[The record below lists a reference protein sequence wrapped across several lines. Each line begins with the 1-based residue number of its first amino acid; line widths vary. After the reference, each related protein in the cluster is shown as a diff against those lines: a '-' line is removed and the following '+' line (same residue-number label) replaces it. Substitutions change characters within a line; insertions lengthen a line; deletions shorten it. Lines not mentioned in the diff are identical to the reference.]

1 MGIYG
6 CISEK
11 QNKFAFLSICTYI
24 RIVVADILGKSAI
37 CLRKFSAIMYHRIFD
52 IENRLDEA
60 MFLFGGR
67 QTGKSTLLKERF
79 PKAVYIDLLKSDV
92 RNRFKQ
98 HPEEFRESL
107 LRYPPE
113 TLVIVDEIQKVP
125 DLLDEVHWLMVEKGL
140 WFILSGSSA
149 RKIKKSGANNLGG
162 RAIPETLFPLV
173 SAEIPDFDL
182 ERAVQN
188 GMIPRHYMVANARNR
203 MRAYIDLYLKEEII
217 EEALVQNVDEF
228 VRFMEVAA
236 IMDGEILNY
245 ENVASDCEVSANT
258 VKAYYK
264 ILVDTLLGFEVPAYR
279 KVIKRK
285 LYKSPRFYY
294 FDVGIANHLTKRYH
308 LAPKT
313 PEYGHAF
320 EHLIMQ
326 EIVAYLGYTNSDEEL
341 TYWHTY
347 ENLEVD
353 AVIGDARVAIEIKSK
368 EHIDLDDKKG
378 VTEFAKE
385 HPDTKQIIVSRDR
398 ISRRSGDVDLYYVID
413 FFKALWAGEI
423 I

>member
-1 MGIYG
+1 M
-6 CISEK
+6 
-11 QNKFAFLSICTYI
+11 
-24 RIVVADILGKSAI
+24 
-37 CLRKFSAIMYHRIFD
+37 RKFITDMYRRIFD

-188 GMIPRHYMVANARNR
+188 GMIPRHYAVANARNR
-203 MRAYIDLYLKEEII
+203 MRSYIDLYLKEEII
-217 EEALVQNVDEF
+217 EEALVQNADEF

-285 LYKSPRFYY
+285 LYKASRFYY

-308 LAPKT
+308 LAPRT

-326 EIVAYLGYTNSDEEL
+326 EIAAYLGYTNSDEEL

-368 EHIDLDDKKG
+368 EHIDHDDKKG

-385 HPDTKQIIVSRDR
+385 HPDTRQIIVSRDR
-398 ISRRSGDVDLYYVID
+398 ISRRSGDVDLYYVTD

>member
-1 MGIYG
+1 
-6 CISEK
+6 
-11 QNKFAFLSICTYI
+11 
-24 RIVVADILGKSAI
+24 
-37 CLRKFSAIMYHRIFD
+37 MYHRIFD
-52 IENRLDEA
+52 VENRLDEA
-60 MFLFGGR
+60 MFLFGAR

-79 PKAVYIDLLKSDV
+79 PKAIYIDLLKSDV

-173 SAEIPDFDL
+173 SAEIPDFDI

-203 MRAYIDLYLKEEII
+203 MRAYIDLYVKEEII

-228 VRFMEVAA
+228 IRFMEVAA

-245 ENVASDCEVSANT
+245 ENVASDCGVSANT

-294 FDVGIANHLTKRYH
+294 FDIGIANHLTKRYQ

-320 EHLIMQ
+320 EHLIIQ
-326 EIVAYLGYTNSDEEL
+326 EIVAYLAYTNSDEEL
-341 TYWHTY
+341 SYWHTY
-347 ENLEVD
+347 ENIEVD
-353 AVIGDARVAIEIKSK
+353 AIIGDARVAIEIKSTD
-368 EHIDLDDKKG
+368 HVDHGDKKG
-378 VTEFAKE
+378 IMEFAKE
-385 HPDTKQIIVSRDR
+385 HPNAKQILVYRDR
-398 ISRRSGDVDLYYVID
+398 ISRRSGNVDLYYVTD

>member
-1 MGIYG
+1 
-6 CISEK
+6 
-11 QNKFAFLSICTYI
+11 
-24 RIVVADILGKSAI
+24 
-37 CLRKFSAIMYHRIFD
+37 MYHRIFD

-149 RKIKKSGANNLGG
+149 RKIKRSGANNLGG

-182 ERAVQN
+182 ERAIQN

-264 ILVDTLLGFEVPAYR
+264 ILVDTLLGFEVPAYK

-368 EHIDLDDKKG
+368 EHIDHDDKKG

-385 HPDTKQIIVSRDR
+385 HPLAKQIIVSKDR
-398 ISRRSGDVDLYYVID
+398 ISRRSGDVDLYYVTD

>member
-1 MGIYG
+1 
-6 CISEK
+6 
-11 QNKFAFLSICTYI
+11 
-24 RIVVADILGKSAI
+24 
-37 CLRKFSAIMYHRIFD
+37 MYHRIFD
-52 IENRLDEA
+52 VENRLDEA
-60 MFLFGGR
+60 MFLFGAR

-79 PKAVYIDLLKSDV
+79 PKAIYIDLLKSDV

-140 WFILSGSSA
+140 WFILSGSGA

-173 SAEIPDFDL
+173 SAEIPDFDI

-203 MRAYIDLYLKEEII
+203 MRAYIDLYVKEEII

-228 VRFMEVAA
+228 IRFMEVAA

-245 ENVASDCEVSANT
+245 ENVASDCGVSANT

-294 FDVGIANHLTKRYH
+294 FDIGIANHLTKRYQ

-320 EHLIMQ
+320 EHLIIQ
-326 EIVAYLGYTNSDEEL
+326 EIVAYLAYTNSDEEL

-347 ENLEVD
+347 ENIEVD
-353 AVIGDARVAIEIKSK
+353 AIIGDARVAIEIKSTD
-368 EHIDLDDKKG
+368 HVDHGDKKG
-378 VTEFAKE
+378 IMEFAKE
-385 HPDTKQIIVSRDR
+385 HPNAKQILVSRDR
-398 ISRRSGDVDLYYVID
+398 ISRRSGNVDLYYVTD

>member
-1 MGIYG
+1 
-6 CISEK
+6 
-11 QNKFAFLSICTYI
+11 
-24 RIVVADILGKSAI
+24 
-37 CLRKFSAIMYHRIFD
+37 MYHRIFD
-52 IENRLDEA
+52 VENRLDEA
-60 MFLFGGR
+60 MFLFGAR

-79 PKAVYIDLLKSDV
+79 PKAIYIDLLKSDV

-173 SAEIPDFDL
+173 SAEIPDFDI

-203 MRAYIDLYLKEEII
+203 MRAYIDLYVKEEII

-228 VRFMEVAA
+228 IRFMEVAA

-245 ENVASDCEVSANT
+245 ENVASDCGVSANT

-294 FDVGIANHLTKRYH
+294 FDIGIANHLTKRYQ

-320 EHLIMQ
+320 EHLIIQ
-326 EIVAYLGYTNSDEEL
+326 EIVAYLAYTNSDEEL
-341 TYWHTY
+341 SYWHTY
-347 ENLEVD
+347 ENIEVD
-353 AVIGDARVAIEIKSK
+353 AIIGDARVAIEIKSTD
-368 EHIDLDDKKG
+368 HVDHGDKKG
-378 VTEFAKE
+378 IMEFAKE
-385 HPDTKQIIVSRDR
+385 HPNAKQILVSRDR
-398 ISRRSGDVDLYYVID
+398 ISRRIGNVDLYYVTD

>member
-1 MGIYG
+1 
-6 CISEK
+6 
-11 QNKFAFLSICTYI
+11 
-24 RIVVADILGKSAI
+24 
-37 CLRKFSAIMYHRIFD
+37 MYRRIFD

-79 PKAVYIDLLKSDV
+79 PKAVFIDLLKSDV

-98 HPEEFRESL
+98 HPEEFRERL

-173 SAEIPDFDL
+173 SVEIPDFDL

-188 GMIPRHYMVANARNR
+188 GMIPRHYVVANARNR

-217 EEALVQNVDEF
+217 EESLVQNADEF

-285 LYKSPRFYY
+285 LYKAPRFYY

-308 LAPKT
+308 LAPRT

-320 EHLIMQ
+320 EHLIIQ

-368 EHIDLDDKKG
+368 EHIGHDDKKG
-378 VTEFAKE
+378 VMEFAKE

-398 ISRRSGDVDLYYVID
+398 ISRRSGDVDLYYVTD

>member
-1 MGIYG
+1 M
-6 CISEK
+6 
-11 QNKFAFLSICTYI
+11 
-24 RIVVADILGKSAI
+24 
-37 CLRKFSAIMYHRIFD
+37 RKFRAVMYHRIFD

-67 QTGKSTLLKERF
+67 QTGKSTLLNERF

-217 EEALVQNVDEF
+217 EEVLVQNVDEF

-294 FDVGIANHLTKRYH
+294 FDVGVVNHLTKRYH

-368 EHIDLDDKKG
+368 EHIDHDDKKG

-398 ISRRSGDVDLYYVID
+398 ISRRSGDVDLYYVTD

>member
-1 MGIYG
+1 M
-6 CISEK
+6 
-11 QNKFAFLSICTYI
+11 KFRA
-24 RIVVADILGKSAI
+24 V
-37 CLRKFSAIMYHRIFD
+37 MYHRIFD

-294 FDVGIANHLTKRYH
+294 FDVGVVNHLTKRYH

-368 EHIDLDDKKG
+368 EHIDHDDKKG

-398 ISRRSGDVDLYYVID
+398 ISRRSGDVDIYYVTD

>member
-1 MGIYG
+1 
-6 CISEK
+6 
-11 QNKFAFLSICTYI
+11 
-24 RIVVADILGKSAI
+24 
-37 CLRKFSAIMYHRIFD
+37 MYHRIFD

-217 EEALVQNVDEF
+217 EEALVQNVDGF

-294 FDVGIANHLTKRYH
+294 FDVGIANHLTKRYY

-368 EHIDLDDKKG
+368 EHIDHDDKKG

-385 HPDTKQIIVSRDR
+385 HPDTKQIIVSKDR
-398 ISRRSGDVDLYYVID
+398 ISRRSGDVDLYYVTD

>member
-1 MGIYG
+1 
-6 CISEK
+6 
-11 QNKFAFLSICTYI
+11 
-24 RIVVADILGKSAI
+24 
-37 CLRKFSAIMYHRIFD
+37 MYHRIFD

-149 RKIKKSGANNLGG
+149 RKIKRSGANNLGG

-217 EEALVQNVDEF
+217 EEALVRNVDEF

-368 EHIDLDDKKG
+368 EHIDHDDKKG

-385 HPDTKQIIVSRDR
+385 HPLAKQIIVSKDR
-398 ISRRSGDVDLYYVID
+398 ISRRSGDVDLYYVTD

>member
-1 MGIYG
+1 
-6 CISEK
+6 
-11 QNKFAFLSICTYI
+11 
-24 RIVVADILGKSAI
+24 
-37 CLRKFSAIMYHRIFD
+37 MYHRIFD

-79 PKAVYIDLLKSDV
+79 PKAVYFDLLNSEL

-98 HPEEFRESL
+98 NPELFRESL
-107 LRYPPE
+107 LRYPPQ

-125 DLLDEVHWLMVEKGL
+125 DLLDEVHWLMVNKGL

-149 RKIKKSGANNLGG
+149 RKIRKSGANNLGG
-162 RAIPETLFPLV
+162 RAIPETLYPLV

-182 ERAVQN
+182 DRAVQN

-203 MRAYIDLYLKEEII
+203 MKGYIELYLKEEII
-217 EEALVQNVDEF
+217 EEALVQNVDDF

-245 ENVASDCEVSANT
+245 ENVAGDCEVSANT

-264 ILVDTLLGFEVPAYR
+264 ILTDTLLGFEVPAYR

-294 FDVGIANHLTKRYH
+294 FDVGIANYLTKRHH
-308 LAPKT
+308 LASKT

-320 EHLIMQ
+320 EHLVMQ
-326 EIVAYLGYTNSDEEL
+326 EIVAYLGYSGSDEEL
-341 TYWHTY
+341 SYWHTY
-347 ENLEVD
+347 EDLEVD
-353 AVIGDARVAIEIKSK
+353 AVIGDARVAIEIKSTEK
-368 EHIDLDDKKG
+368 VDHDHKKG
-378 VTEFAKE
+378 LIEFAKE
-385 HPDTKQIIVSRDR
+385 HPETKQILVSRDR
-398 ISRRSGDVDLYYVID
+398 ISRRSGDVDLYYVTD

>member
-1 MGIYG
+1 
-6 CISEK
+6 
-11 QNKFAFLSICTYI
+11 
-24 RIVVADILGKSAI
+24 
-37 CLRKFSAIMYHRIFD
+37 MYHRIFD

-149 RKIKKSGANNLGG
+149 RKIKRSGANNLGG

-320 EHLIMQ
+320 EHLNMQ

-368 EHIDLDDKKG
+368 EHIDHDDKKG

-385 HPDTKQIIVSRDR
+385 HPLAKQIIVSKDR
-398 ISRRSGDVDLYYVID
+398 ISRRSGDVDLYYVTD

>member
-1 MGIYG
+1 M
-6 CISEK
+6 
-11 QNKFAFLSICTYI
+11 
-24 RIVVADILGKSAI
+24 
-37 CLRKFSAIMYHRIFD
+37 RKFITDMYRRIFD

-125 DLLDEVHWLMVEKGL
+125 ELLDEVHWLMVEKGL

-188 GMIPRHYMVANARNR
+188 GMIPRHYAVANARNR

-217 EEALVQNVDEF
+217 EEALVQNADEF

-285 LYKSPRFYY
+285 LYKAPRFYY

-308 LAPKT
+308 LAPRT

-326 EIVAYLGYTNSDEEL
+326 EIAAYLGYTNSDEEL

-368 EHIDLDDKKG
+368 EHIDHDDKKG

-385 HPDTKQIIVSRDR
+385 HPDTRQIIVSRDR
-398 ISRRSGDVDLYYVID
+398 ISRRSGDVDLYYVTD

>member
-1 MGIYG
+1 
-6 CISEK
+6 
-11 QNKFAFLSICTYI
+11 
-24 RIVVADILGKSAI
+24 
-37 CLRKFSAIMYHRIFD
+37 MYHRIFD
-52 IENRLDEA
+52 IENHLDEA

-67 QTGKSTLLKERF
+67 QVGKSTLLKERF
-79 PKAVYIDLLKSDV
+79 PKAVYIDLLKSDI

-125 DLLDEVHWLMVEKGL
+125 DLLDEVHWLMFEKGL

-149 RKIKKSGANNLGG
+149 RKIKKIGVNKLGG

-182 ERAVQN
+182 ARAVQN
-188 GMIPRHYMVANARNR
+188 GMIPRHYMVANARKR
-203 MRAYIDLYLKEEII
+203 LQAYIDLYLSEEIA
-217 EEALVQNVDEF
+217 EEAAVQNLDDF

-236 IMDGEILNY
+236 ISDGEILNY
-245 ENVASDCEVSANT
+245 ENVASDCGVSANT

-285 LYKSPRFYY
+285 LYKSSRFYY
-294 FDVGIANHLTKRYH
+294 FDVGIANYLTGRHHLSE
-308 LAPKT
+308 KT
-313 PEYGHAF
+313 SEYGHAF

-326 EIVAYLGYTNSDEEL
+326 EIRAYLGYTGSEEEL

-353 AVIGDARVAIEIKSK
+353 AVIGDARVAIEIKSTD
-368 EHIDLDDKKG
+368 HVDRDDKKG
-378 VTEFAKE
+378 VMEFAKE
-385 HPDTKQIIVSRDR
+385 HPETKQILVSRDR
-398 ISRRSGDVDLYYVID
+398 VSRRSGDVDLYYVTD

>member
-1 MGIYG
+1 M
-6 CISEK
+6 
-11 QNKFAFLSICTYI
+11 
-24 RIVVADILGKSAI
+24 
-37 CLRKFSAIMYHRIFD
+37 RKFRAIMYHRIFD

-368 EHIDLDDKKG
+368 EHIDHDDKKG
-378 VTEFAKE
+378 ITEFAKE
-385 HPDTKQIIVSRDR
+385 HPETKQIIVSKDR
-398 ISRRSGDVDLYYVID
+398 ISRRSGDVDLYYVTD

>member
-1 MGIYG
+1 
-6 CISEK
+6 
-11 QNKFAFLSICTYI
+11 
-24 RIVVADILGKSAI
+24 
-37 CLRKFSAIMYHRIFD
+37 MYHRIFD

-149 RKIKKSGANNLGG
+149 RKIKRSGANNLGG

-217 EEALVQNVDEF
+217 EQALVQNVDEF

-264 ILVDTLLGFEVPAYR
+264 ILVDTLLGFEVSAYR

-368 EHIDLDDKKG
+368 EHIDHDDKKG

-385 HPDTKQIIVSRDR
+385 HPLAKQIIVSKDR
-398 ISRRSGDVDLYYVID
+398 ISRRSGDVDLYYVTD

>member
-1 MGIYG
+1 M
-6 CISEK
+6 
-11 QNKFAFLSICTYI
+11 
-24 RIVVADILGKSAI
+24 
-37 CLRKFSAIMYHRIFD
+37 RKFITDMYRRIFD

-188 GMIPRHYMVANARNR
+188 GMIPRHYAVANAQNR

-217 EEALVQNVDEF
+217 EEALVQNADEF

-264 ILVDTLLGFEVPAYR
+264 ILVDTLLGFELPAYR

-285 LYKSPRFYY
+285 LYKAPRFYY

-308 LAPKT
+308 LAPRT

-326 EIVAYLGYTNSDEEL
+326 EIAAYLGYTNSDEEL

-368 EHIDLDDKKG
+368 EHIDHDDKKG

-385 HPDTKQIIVSRDR
+385 HPDTRQIIVSRDR
-398 ISRRSGDVDLYYVID
+398 ISRRSGDVDLYYVTD

>member
-1 MGIYG
+1 
-6 CISEK
+6 
-11 QNKFAFLSICTYI
+11 
-24 RIVVADILGKSAI
+24 
-37 CLRKFSAIMYHRIFD
+37 MYHRIFD

-236 IMDGEILNY
+236 IIDGEILNY

-368 EHIDLDDKKG
+368 EHIDHDDKKG

-385 HPDTKQIIVSRDR
+385 HPDTKQILVSRDR
-398 ISRRSGDVDLYYVID
+398 ISRRSGDVDLYYVTD

>member
-1 MGIYG
+1 M
-6 CISEK
+6 
-11 QNKFAFLSICTYI
+11 
-24 RIVVADILGKSAI
+24 
-37 CLRKFSAIMYHRIFD
+37 RKFITDMYRRIFD

-188 GMIPRHYMVANARNR
+188 GMIPRHYAVANARNR
-203 MRAYIDLYLKEEII
+203 MRSYIDLYLKEEII
-217 EEALVQNVDEF
+217 EEALVQNADEF

-285 LYKSPRFYY
+285 LYKAPRFYY

-308 LAPKT
+308 LAPRT

-326 EIVAYLGYTNSDEEL
+326 EIAAYLGYTSSDEEL

-368 EHIDLDDKKG
+368 EHIDHDDKKG

-385 HPDTKQIIVSRDR
+385 HPDTRQIIVSRDR
-398 ISRRSGDVDLYYVID
+398 ISRRSGDVDLYYVTD

>member
-1 MGIYG
+1 M
-6 CISEK
+6 
-11 QNKFAFLSICTYI
+11 
-24 RIVVADILGKSAI
+24 
-37 CLRKFSAIMYHRIFD
+37 RKFITDMYRRIFD

-79 PKAVYIDLLKSDV
+79 PKAVFIDLLKSDV

-98 HPEEFRESL
+98 HPEEFRERL

-188 GMIPRHYMVANARNR
+188 GMIPRHYVVANARNR
-203 MRAYIDLYLKEEII
+203 MRAYIDLYLKEEIV
-217 EEALVQNVDEF
+217 EESLVQNADEF

-285 LYKSPRFYY
+285 LYKAPRFYY

-308 LAPKT
+308 LAPRT

-326 EIVAYLGYTNSDEEL
+326 EIAAYLGYTNSDEEL

-368 EHIDLDDKKG
+368 EHIDHDDKKG

-385 HPDTKQIIVSRDR
+385 HPDTRQIIVSRDR
-398 ISRRSGDVDLYYVID
+398 ISRRSGDVDLYYVTD

>member
-1 MGIYG
+1 M
-6 CISEK
+6 
-11 QNKFAFLSICTYI
+11 
-24 RIVVADILGKSAI
+24 
-37 CLRKFSAIMYHRIFD
+37 RKFITDMYRRIFD

-125 DLLDEVHWLMVEKGL
+125 ELLDEVHWLMVEKGL

-188 GMIPRHYMVANARNR
+188 GMIPRHYAVANARNR

-217 EEALVQNVDEF
+217 EEALVQNADEF

-285 LYKSPRFYY
+285 LYKAPRFYY

-308 LAPKT
+308 LAPRT

-326 EIVAYLGYTNSDEEL
+326 EISAYLGYTNSDEEL

-368 EHIDLDDKKG
+368 EHIDNDDKKG

-385 HPDTKQIIVSRDR
+385 HPDTRQIIVSRDR
-398 ISRRSGDVDLYYVID
+398 ISRRSGDVDLYYVTD

>member
-1 MGIYG
+1 
-6 CISEK
+6 
-11 QNKFAFLSICTYI
+11 
-24 RIVVADILGKSAI
+24 
-37 CLRKFSAIMYHRIFD
+37 MYHRIFD

-67 QTGKSTLLKERF
+67 QVGKSTLLKERF
-79 PKAVYIDLLKSDV
+79 PKAVYIDLLKSDI

-125 DLLDEVHWLMVEKGL
+125 DLLDEVHSLMVDNGL

-149 RKIKKSGANNLGG
+149 RKIKRNGVNKLGG

-182 ERAVQN
+182 GRAIQN
-188 GMIPRHYMVANARNR
+188 GLIPRHYMVANARKR
-203 MRAYIDLYLKEEII
+203 LQGYIDLYLTEEIT
-217 EEALVQNVDEF
+217 EEAAVQNLDDF

-236 IMDGEILNY
+236 ISDGEIMNY
-245 ENVASDCEVSANT
+245 ENVASDCGVSANT

-264 ILVDTLLGFEVPAYR
+264 ILIETLLGFEVPAYR

-285 LYKSPRFYY
+285 LYKASRFYY
-294 FDVGIANHLTKRYH
+294 FDVGIANYLTGRHHLSD
-308 LAPKT
+308 KT

-326 EIVAYLGYTNSDEEL
+326 EIVAYLGYSDSDETL
-341 TYWHTY
+341 SYWHTY
-347 ENLEVD
+347 DNYEVD
-353 AVIGDARVAIEIKSK
+353 AVIGDARVAIEIKSTD
-368 EHIDLDDKKG
+368 HVDHDDKKG
-378 VTEFAKE
+378 IMEFAKE
-385 HPDTKQIIVSRDR
+385 HPETKQILVSRDR
-398 ISRRSGDVDLYYVID
+398 VSRRSGNVDLYYVTD

>member
-1 MGIYG
+1 
-6 CISEK
+6 
-11 QNKFAFLSICTYI
+11 
-24 RIVVADILGKSAI
+24 
-37 CLRKFSAIMYHRIFD
+37 MYHRIFD

-60 MFLFGGR
+60 MFLFGAR

-79 PKAVYIDLLKSDV
+79 PKAIYIDLLKSDV

-173 SAEIPDFDL
+173 SAEIPDFDI

-203 MRAYIDLYLKEEII
+203 MRAYIDLYVKEEII

-228 VRFMEVAA
+228 IRFMEVAA

-245 ENVASDCEVSANT
+245 ENVASDCGVSANT

-294 FDVGIANHLTKRYH
+294 FDIGIANHLTKRYQ

-320 EHLIMQ
+320 EHLIIQ
-326 EIVAYLGYTNSDEEL
+326 EIVAYLAYTNSDEEL

-347 ENLEVD
+347 ENIEVD
-353 AVIGDARVAIEIKSK
+353 AIIGDARVAIEIKSTD
-368 EHIDLDDKKG
+368 HVDHGDKKG
-378 VTEFAKE
+378 IMEFAKE
-385 HPDTKQIIVSRDR
+385 HPNAKQILVSRDR
-398 ISRRSGDVDLYYVID
+398 ISRRSGDVDLYYVTD

>member
-1 MGIYG
+1 M
-6 CISEK
+6 
-11 QNKFAFLSICTYI
+11 
-24 RIVVADILGKSAI
+24 
-37 CLRKFSAIMYHRIFD
+37 LRKFQFIMYHRIFD
-52 IENRLDEA
+52 IENCLDEA

-67 QTGKSTLLKERF
+67 QVGKSTLLKERF
-79 PKAVYIDLLKSDV
+79 PKAIYIDLLKSDI

-113 TLVIVDEIQKVP
+113 TLVIIDEIQKIP

-149 RKIKKSGANNLGG
+149 RKIKRSGANNLGG

-173 SAEIPDFDL
+173 SAEIPDYDL
-182 ERAVQN
+182 DRAVQN
-188 GMIPRHYMVANARNR
+188 GMIPRHYMVANAQNR
-203 MRAYIDLYLKEEII
+203 MRAYVDLYLKEEII
-217 EEALVQNVDEF
+217 EESLVQNVDEF
-228 VRFMEVAA
+228 IRFMEVAA

-245 ENVASDCEVSANT
+245 ENVASDCGVSANT

-264 ILVDTLLGFEVPAYR
+264 ILVETLLGFEVPAYR

-285 LYKSPRFYY
+285 LYKSSRFYY

-308 LAPKT
+308 LAPRT

-320 EHLIMQ
+320 EHLIIQ
-326 EIVAYLGYTNSDEEL
+326 EIRAYLGYTGSEEEL

-353 AVIGDARVAIEIKSK
+353 AVIGDARVAIEIKSTD
-368 EHIDLDDKKG
+368 HVNHDDKKG

-385 HPDTKQIIVSRDR
+385 HPETKQILVSRDR
-398 ISRRSGDVDLYYVID
+398 ISRRSGDVDLYYVTD

>member
-1 MGIYG
+1 M
-6 CISEK
+6 
-11 QNKFAFLSICTYI
+11 
-24 RIVVADILGKSAI
+24 
-37 CLRKFSAIMYHRIFD
+37 LRKFQFIMYHRIFD

-67 QTGKSTLLKERF
+67 QVGKSTLLKERF
-79 PKAVYIDLLKSDV
+79 PKAIYIDLLKSDI
-92 RNRFKQ
+92 RTRFKQ

-113 TLVIVDEIQKVP
+113 TLVIIDEIQKIP

-149 RKIKKSGANNLGG
+149 RKIKRSGANNLGG

-173 SAEIPDFDL
+173 SAEIPDYDL
-182 ERAVQN
+182 DRAVQN
-188 GMIPRHYMVANARNR
+188 GLIPRHYMVANAQNR
-203 MRAYIDLYLKEEII
+203 RRAYVDLYLKEEII
-217 EEALVQNVDEF
+217 EDSLVQNVDEF
-228 VRFMEVAA
+228 IRFMEVAA

-245 ENVASDCEVSANT
+245 ENVASDCGVSANT

-264 ILVDTLLGFEVPAYR
+264 ILVETLLGFEVPAYR

-285 LYKSPRFYY
+285 LYKSSRFYY

-308 LAPKT
+308 LAPRT

-320 EHLIMQ
+320 EHLIIQ
-326 EIVAYLGYTNSDEEL
+326 EIRAYLGYTGSEEEL

-353 AVIGDARVAIEIKSK
+353 AVIGDARVAIEIKSTD
-368 EHIDLDDKKG
+368 HVNHDDKKG

-385 HPDTKQIIVSRDR
+385 HPETKQILVSRDR
-398 ISRRSGDVDLYYVID
+398 ISRRSGDVDLYYVTD

>member
-1 MGIYG
+1 
-6 CISEK
+6 
-11 QNKFAFLSICTYI
+11 
-24 RIVVADILGKSAI
+24 
-37 CLRKFSAIMYHRIFD
+37 MYHRIFD
-52 IENRLDEA
+52 IENRLDGA

-188 GMIPRHYMVANARNR
+188 GMIPRHYAVANARNR

-217 EEALVQNVDEF
+217 EEALVQNADEF

-285 LYKSPRFYY
+285 LYKAPRFYY

-308 LAPKT
+308 LAPRT

-326 EIVAYLGYTNSDEEL
+326 EIAAYLGYTNSDEEL

-368 EHIDLDDKKG
+368 EHIDHDDKKG

-385 HPDTKQIIVSRDR
+385 HPDTRQIIVSRDR
-398 ISRRSGDVDLYYVID
+398 ISRRSGDVDLYYVTD

>member
-1 MGIYG
+1 M
-6 CISEK
+6 
-11 QNKFAFLSICTYI
+11 
-24 RIVVADILGKSAI
+24 
-37 CLRKFSAIMYHRIFD
+37 
-52 IENRLDEA
+52 
-60 MFLFGGR
+60 
-67 QTGKSTLLKERF
+67 
-79 PKAVYIDLLKSDV
+79 
-92 RNRFKQ
+92 
-98 HPEEFRESL
+98 
-107 LRYPPE
+107 
-113 TLVIVDEIQKVP
+113 
-125 DLLDEVHWLMVEKGL
+125 
-140 WFILSGSSA
+140 
-149 RKIKKSGANNLGG
+149 
-162 RAIPETLFPLV
+162 FPLV

-188 GMIPRHYMVANARNR
+188 GMIPRHYAVANARNR

-217 EEALVQNVDEF
+217 EDALVQNADEF
-228 VRFMEVAA
+228 IRFMEVAA

-285 LYKSPRFYY
+285 LYKAPRFYY

-308 LAPKT
+308 LAPRT

-326 EIVAYLGYTNSDEEL
+326 EIAAYLGYTNSDEEL

-368 EHIDLDDKKG
+368 EHIDHDDKKG

-385 HPDTKQIIVSRDR
+385 HPDTRQIIVSRDR
-398 ISRRSGDVDLYYVID
+398 ISRRSGDVDLYYVTD
-413 FFKALWAGEI
+413 FFKALWTGEI